1 MAELLPL
8 TVNRDALPPEVLE
21 LREQVDLLPWSL
33 RSKLM
38 PLCERACQFVLLQ
51 SRLIRIA
58 QEALDQLH
66 LDVRYLM
73 FDVEAT
79 RRERDALREELEN

>member
-1 MAELLPL
+1 MAELLPR
-8 TVNRDALPPEVLE
+8 TVNRDELPPEVLE

-38 PLCERACQFVLLQ
+38 PLCERVCLFVLLQ